1 MTKLV
6 VNHKEIIEVERMSR
20 EPNIV
25 YDRRC
30 IFILKIKWF
39 INKNKIV
46 YEKFMG
52 HFLFIYNKINP
63 IKSKKKY
70 DWVFAVVHLRLG
82 FF

>member
-39 INKNKIV
+39 INKNKMV
-46 YEKFMG
+46 YEKFM
-52 HFLFIYNKINP
+52 
-63 IKSKKKY
+63 
-70 DWVFAVVHLRLG
+70 V
-82 FF
+82 